1 VEAVGQAAL
10 HLLAVAQLAV
20 GLALLHLPGVVGS
33 AVLALGFHAWGGA
46 AEAFDG
52 GARTRAVIFEF
63 GSLALLGLLVALLL
77 RPA

>member
-1 VEAVGQAAL
+1 
-10 HLLAVAQLAV
+10 VA
-20 GLALLHLPGVVGS
+20 P

-46 AEAFDG
+46 AEALES
-52 GARTRAVIFEF
+52 GARARAVIVEF